1 MALKISEGTVQVEL
15 STGTRTEAPL
25 TGDRFGGSSVLS
37 ISYEASTGS
46 IEIVTRRGDNLTL
59 PLAKLNEDIRPA
71 VPVVYLDQCH
81 WSTVANR
88 IYNPDLVRASDA
100 AAADSLIAMARQGEV
115 VLPFSSSHAIETAAT
130 YNVKRQDLAAA
141 ILDLS
146 QGWQMRSPIRVRKF
160 EISQVLAP
168 KFGGS
173 PDLREKNVFS
183 ILQDVMY
190 EDRPVIDSS
199 GLPGDVSHVH
209 AQLTLISAM
218 YDVLLDPGKIDS
230 QKPASWAEYH
240 NKVSRD
246 GAYKAMSRSQ
256 KREAAIAIG
265 VSDVIA
271 DISEVAMRLGMRSS
285 QAESAVAEIRENL
298 AGMPFLGLYI
308 DAVDER
314 LANGSRWVPNDLVD
328 MLYLGCAAAYA
339 DIVVAE
345 RVATTYFNSVW
356 RKRPGS
362 CPVVSTISEAVER
375 LKVIPRR
382 QIENSCRTSPSS

>member
-1 MALKISEGTVQVEL
+1 MTLKISEGTVQVEL
-15 STGTRTEAPL
+15 TTGARAEVPL
-25 TGDRFGGSSVLS
+25 VGDRFDGSSILS
-37 ISYEASTGS
+37 ISYMESTGS
-46 IEIVTRRGDNLTL
+46 VEIVTLRGDNLTL
-59 PLAKLNEDIRPA
+59 PLAKLNEDVRPA

-88 IYNPDLVRASDA
+88 IYNPNLVRESDVA
-100 AAADSLIAMARQGEV
+100 AVDLLIAMARRGELI
-115 VLPFSSSHAIETAAT
+115 LPFSSGHAIETAAT

-160 EISQVLAP
+160 EMAQALAL

-173 PDLREKNVFS
+173 PDLREQHVFS
-183 ILQDVMY
+183 SLQDAIY
-190 EDRPVIDSS
+190 TDRPVNRSS
-199 GLPGDVSHVH
+199 GLPEDVSHVH
-209 AQLTLISAM
+209 AQLTLISAL
-218 YDVLLDPGKIDS
+218 YDVLLDPEKIDS
-230 QKPASWAEYH
+230 QKPVGWAEHH
-240 NKVSRD
+240 NRVSRD

-271 DISEVAMRLGMRSS
+271 DISEVAMHLGLSS
-285 QAESAVAEIRENL
+285 GQAESAVAEICENL
-298 AGMPFLGLYI
+298 VSMPFLGLYI

-345 RVATTYFNSVW
+345 RVATAYLNSAW
-356 RKRPGS
+356 KRRPGS

-375 LKVIPRR
+375 LQVIGVPR
-382 QIENSCRTSPSS
+382 Q